1 MKSGIRSVSVFS
13 PAKVNLFLAVTGK
26 RPDGFHDILSVAA
39 PLLLGDVVTIEARA
53 GHGEVDCLCPEL
65 QLPAG
70 EDNIAA
76 RAARVWLNKARC
88 EWNVCITIS
97 KRIPVGGGL
106 GGGSSNAVATLHA
119 LNLLAKVPLPFETL
133 LDLAGELGSDCP
145 LFLFEEPCLLE
156 GRGESVKPL
165 PAKVSERFRGGRLL
179 LFAPSLGMD
188 TPEVYDRLARNPSW
202 YSDMG
207 HARALLATWTE
218 GSDGVDAL
226 LANDLQKPIFE
237 QCPGFPVLL
246 EDLSENFGWT
256 CGMSGS
262 GSCCFALLDK
272 DLEIADGIEAIR
284 SAWGEECFVEETA
297 FA

>member
-1 MKSGIRSVSVFS
+1 MKTGIRSISVFS
-13 PAKVNLFLAVTGK
+13 PAKVNLFLAVTGQ
-26 RPDGFHDILSVAA
+26 RPDGFHDILSVVA
-39 PLLLGDVVTIEARA
+39 PLLFGDVVTIEASA
-53 GHGEVDCLCPEL
+53 GVGDVDCHCPGL
-65 QLPAG
+65 RLPAG
-70 EDNIAA
+70 EDNLAAKAA
-76 RAARVWLNKARC
+76 RAWLSKANRK
-88 EWNVCITIS
+88 WNVHITIS
-97 KRIPVGGGL
+97 KCIPVGGGL
-106 GGGSSNAVATLHA
+106 GGGSSNAIATLQG

-133 LDLAGELGSDCP
+133 FDLARELGSDCP
-145 LFLFEEPCLLE
+145 LFLFGEPCLLE

-165 PAKVSERFRGGRLL
+165 PAKGSERFRGRRLL

-188 TPEVYDRLARNPSW
+188 TPEVYGRLARNPGW

-207 HARALLATWTE
+207 HARSILAEWTE

-226 LANDLQKPIFE
+226 LANDLQKPVFE
-237 QCPGFPVLL
+237 KCPGFPVLL
-246 EDLSENFGWT
+246 EELSEEFGWK

-272 DLEIADGIEAIR
+272 GLAVSDGIEAIR

>member
-1 MKSGIRSVSVFS
+1 MKSGIRSISVFS

-26 RPDGFHDILSVAA
+26 RSDGFHDILSVAA
-39 PLLLGDVVTIEARA
+39 PLLFGDVVTVEARL
-53 GHGEVDCLCPEL
+53 GHGEIDCLCPGL

-70 EDNIAA
+70 EENLAA
-76 RAARVWLNKARC
+76 RAAKAWLSMARR

-119 LNLLAKVPLPFETL
+119 LNLLATVPLPFESL

-145 LFLFEEPCLLE
+145 LFLFGEPCLLE
-156 GRGESVKPL
+156 GRGELVKPL
-165 PAKVSERFRGGRLL
+165 AAGVAERFRGDRLL

-188 TPEVYDRLARNPSW
+188 TPEVYGRLARNPDW
-202 YSDMG
+202 YSDKVG
-207 HARALLATWTE
+207 AVARLAAWIK
-218 GSDGVDAL
+218 GNDGVDVL
-226 LANDLQKPIFE
+226 LANDLQKPVFE
-237 QCPGFPVLL
+237 KCPGFPVLL
-246 EDLSENFGWT
+246 DDLSKKFGWT

-262 GSCCFALLDK
+262 GSCCFALLEN
-272 DLEIADGIEAIR
+272 DLEIADGIDAIR
-284 SAWGEECFVEETA
+284 SAWGQECFVEETA